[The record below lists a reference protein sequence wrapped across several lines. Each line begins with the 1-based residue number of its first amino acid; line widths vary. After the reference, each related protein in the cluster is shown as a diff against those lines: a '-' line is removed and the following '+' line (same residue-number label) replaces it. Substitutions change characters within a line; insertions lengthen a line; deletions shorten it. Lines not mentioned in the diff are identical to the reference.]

1 MGTDLRD
8 HLQSSLGGS
17 YMLERELGSGGMSRV
32 FVANDASLERQVVI
46 KVLHP
51 DLAEGL
57 NLERFRR
64 EIKVA
69 AQLQHPHIVPLLASG
84 ALAERLLYYTMPFVH
99 GESLRDRLTREGGL
113 PIPLVVSIVRDV
125 ASALGHAH
133 RQHVVHRD
141 IKPENILLSDGG
153 ALVADF
159 GIAKA
164 LSAAR
169 AGEQMA
175 AGARPSTIT
184 RRGTSLGTPAY
195 MAPEQATGDEVDHR
209 ADLYALGVVAY
220 ELIAG
225 RPPFDGRT
233 AQQLIAAHA
242 ATPPD
247 DVARRRPSVP
257 PELAALV
264 MQLLQKQP
272 ADRPQSAEEVLQALD
287 VGTPRR
293 RRATAPALV
302 WTLAAAA
309 TVIAA
314 VLAAFLFRGSAPRVQ
329 PLVAALTAPPG
340 QELLGANN
348 AAFSPDGKQI
358 AFVASD
364 AQGRSAIWLRTLDS
378 AQAFRVDRTDGAT
391 WPFWSPDGKSLGFFA
406 DRQLRVIDVRGGA
419 PRALCPST
427 YPSGG
432 AWTRDGVIVYAPV
445 LFGGLYRVSAEG
457 GPCTR
462 LTTLRP
468 GEFDHRRPAALPDGR
483 ILFSSFRANAVLVV
497 EPSTGKIAQLRHP
510 GREAEFAAPNWIVF
524 RDEAEGPLYAQP
536 FDLRTLRVLGQPTIV
551 AAHVATRPDAWG
563 RFATSP
569 LAILHNESVPLGTA
583 RLVIVDRRSAI
594 VDSIPVPGDA
604 FSFDLSH
611 DEQKIAFGGSGI
623 WIYDRVRRVTT
634 RLPSQTLP
642 GQGNI
647 DPVWS
652 PGDSVLVY
660 RTAYA
665 GNIML
670 RRYHIASDSSDSLYG
685 AGRHAPMHLA
695 WSPDGGTVGF
705 TLRLDEIGR
714 YEEAWTYSL
723 GTHRAAKIFDAN
735 GNSQW
740 VTFSPDGRWLA
751 YQSDES
757 GAPEIYIRSATIHS
771 PAIRV
776 STAGGEAPRWGRQG
790 RSLYYR
796 APNGSIMEVA
806 ISIGQSVELGRPV
819 VAVVGAPF
827 TNANR
832 SFAVLDN
839 GQHFLAFA
847 RGDAPVFTLTV
858 GWQERI
864 R

>member
-84 ALAERLLYYTMPFVH
+84 ALAEGLLYYTMPFVQ
-99 GESLRDRLTREGGL
+99 GESLRDRLTREGSL
-113 PIPLVVSIVRDV
+113 PISLVVSIVRDV

-153 ALVADF
+153 ALVTDF

-169 AGEQMA
+169 GGEA
-175 AGARPSTIT
+175 ILDGARPSTIT

-195 MAPEQATGDEVDHR
+195 MAPEQAAGDDVDHR

-264 MQLLQKQP
+264 MQLLEKQP

-287 VGTPRR
+287 GGTPKR
-293 RRATAPALV
+293 RRAAAPALA
-302 WTLAAAA
+302 WTIAAAA
-309 TVIAA
+309 MVIAA
-314 VLAAFLFRGSAPRVQ
+314 VLAAFLLRGNASRVQ

-348 AAFSPDGKQI
+348 AAFSPDGKQV

-427 YPSGG
+427 YASGG
-432 AWTRDGVIVYAPV
+432 AWTRDGVIVYSPV
-445 LFGGLYRVSAEG
+445 LFGSLYRVSANG

-497 EPSTGKIAQLRHP
+497 EPSTGKITELRP
-510 GREAEFAAPNWIVF
+510 GRDAQFAAPNWIVF
-524 RDEAEGPLYAQP
+524 RDEADGPLYAQR
-536 FDLRTLRVLGQPTIV
+536 FDLRALRMVGQATIV
-551 AAHVATRPDAWG
+551 AARVATRPDAWA

-569 LAILHNESVPLGTA
+569 LAILHNESVALGTA

-604 FSFDLSH
+604 FTFDLSH
-611 DEQKIAFGGSGI
+611 DEQRIAFGGSGI

-634 RLPSQTLP
+634 RLASQTLP

-647 DPVWS
+647 DPAWS

-660 RTAYA
+660 RTSYA

-685 AGRHAPMHLA
+685 TGRRAPMRPT
-695 WSPDGGTVGF
+695 WSPEGRVVGF
-705 TLRLDEIGR
+705 TLRSDDIGH

-723 GTHRAAKIFDAN
+723 GTHQAAKVFDAN
-735 GNSQW
+735 GNAQS
-740 VTFSPDGRWLA
+740 VAFSPDGRWLA

-757 GAPEIYIRSATIHS
+757 GAPEIYVRSATTHS

-806 ISIGQSVELGRPV
+806 TAIGRTVEVAPPV

-832 SFAVLDN
+832 SFAALDN

-847 RGDAPVFTLTV
+847 RGDAPAFTLTV

-864 R
+864 P